1 MPEYRYQAQDS
12 KGANVRGTMNA
23 VDEADLQK
31 KLRTQGVMLL
41 EAKPTKRKITLK
53 PLKKSELAVFCTEMG
68 TMTQAGVPL
77 VRSLEIL
84 AGNESITPYE
94 KDLYTELRDRVVQ
107 GIALST
113 TMERLFPAF
122 PPLLIYMFKAAES
135 SGNLDI
141 TALNLADQY
150 TRENQLEENTKSALV
165 YPKILMALIV
175 GVVLVIFGFVMP
187 KFQELF
193 DQMPSLPPTTRF
205 LMWISDFVANYW
217 LGIIIAGALIMF
229 ASRIL
234 LSVSAIRMVVDTIK
248 TKAPLVGKLNKTI
261 YSARFARTLSSL
273 YSAGIPV
280 DRCISIAKQTIGNM
294 YVEKQFDDVSKAIQ
308 GGEALSDAIDK
319 VDGFI
324 KKLPSVIRV
333 GEETGMLDKM
343 LISIANDLDFK
354 AAQALSRL
362 VKYIEPVTIVIMA
375 VVVGFVMIGVI
386 TPIYQSYAAIGAG

>member
-1 MPEYRYQAQDS
+1 MPEYKYLAQDS
-12 KGANVRGTMNA
+12 KGANVRGKMNA

-31 KLRTQGVMLL
+31 KLRNQGVMLL
-41 EAKPTKRKITLK
+41 EAKPAKRKITLK